1 MTKEKKKNFFC
12 EKIEQT
18 QRQFVHTAREKKK
31 KEQKRREI
39 FRKEWVFF
47 FFCPQSC
54 QAFFVSIQPIH
65 SDDSVPCRC
74 EVVNESAIPSWSWR
88 WRRLISP
95 RNPAINSQQQQQ
107 QEQQKHR
114 RCRCRF
120 WFLLLLLLH
129 SMDSPWRCFRED
141 QLAAARDS
149 NGDDAMPIGTSRQRW
164 HGGDNGVNGAGL
176 GG

>member
-74 EVVNESAIPSWSWR
+74 EVVNESAIPS
-88 WRRLISP
+88 
-95 RNPAINSQQQQQ
+95 
-107 QEQQKHR
+107 
-114 RCRCRF
+114 
-120 WFLLLLLLH
+120 
-129 SMDSPWRCFRED
+129 
-141 QLAAARDS
+141 
-149 NGDDAMPIGTSRQRW
+149 
-164 HGGDNGVNGAGL
+164 
-176 GG
+176 